1 MKEGLLGH
9 QLHWKVVEKKIQGYS
24 LQRATFPEGLRDVL
38 IPETL
43 DVVFEENNGALV
55 LVAGK
60 LNIQDTLKDDFYG
73 ISMAA
78 VKMRKVVQVYQ
89 WYETE
94 DERNH
99 NIETGDHDN
108 HVEKSYSYDTDWFDH
123 HIDSSNF
130 ANTLGWYYGHF
141 CCSTDN
147 FYFPRPPQP
156 TPGFLAC
163 QLQPPDQLQG
173 QARRLPPWH

>member
-1 MKEGLLGH
+1 MVIVPKRLL
-9 QLHWKVVEKKIQGYS
+9 I
-24 LQRATFPEGLRDVL
+24 EGLRDVL

-55 LVAGK
+55 LVAGP
-60 LNIQDTLKDDFYG
+60 LNIQDSLKDDYYG

-94 DERNH
+94 DSHNH
-99 NIETGDHDN
+99 NTVTGDHED
-108 HVEKSYSYDTDWFDH
+108 HVERSYSYDTDWFDH

-130 ANTLGWYYGHF
+130 ANTLGTQVGCNGVPTHGYLQATTTLTW
-141 CCSTDN
+141 
-147 FYFPRPPQP
+147 
-156 TPGFLAC
+156 TPG
-163 QLQPPDQLQG
+163 Q
-173 QARRLPPWH
+173 

>member
-1 MKEGLLGH
+1 M
-9 QLHWKVVEKKIQGYS
+9 
-24 LQRATFPEGLRDVL
+24 L

-130 ANTLGWYYGHF
+130 ANTLGWYGHL
-141 CCSTDN
+141 CCTTNNLNS
-147 FYFPRPPQP
+147 PRPPQP
-156 TPGFLAC
+156 SPGFLAC
-163 QLQPPDQLQG
+163 QLQPSD
-173 QARRLPPWH
+173 

>member
-1 MKEGLLGH
+1 M
-9 QLHWKVVEKKIQGYS
+9 
-24 LQRATFPEGLRDVL
+24 L

-55 LVAGK
+55 LVAGS
-60 LNIQDTLKDDFYG
+60 LNIQDSLKDEFYG

-94 DERNH
+94 DDHNH
-99 NIETGDHDN
+99 NTETGDHDN
-108 HVEKSYSYDTDWFDH
+108 HVDKSYSYDTDWFDH

-130 ANTLGWYYGHF
+130 ANTLGIPDEDLDTPSNNILQATTTLTWTPG
-141 CCSTDN
+141 
-147 FYFPRPPQP
+147 QP
-156 TPGFLAC
+156 TPA
-163 QLQPPDQLQG
+163 
-173 QARRLPPWH
+173 

>member
-1 MKEGLLGH
+1 
-9 QLHWKVVEKKIQGYS
+9 
-24 LQRATFPEGLRDVL
+24 LRDVL

-55 LVAGK
+55 LVAGS

-78 VKMRKVVQVYQ
+78 VKMRKVVQVSDSDSGTQDTCSLVQVYQ

-94 DERNH
+94 DSQSH
-99 NIETGDHDN
+99 NTQAGDHDN

-130 ANTLGWYYGHF
+130 ANTLGNGVWCTGAWCMY
-141 CCSTDN
+141 S
-147 FYFPRPPQP
+147 
-156 TPGFLAC
+156 
-163 QLQPPDQLQG
+163 
-173 QARRLPPWH
+173 

>member
-1 MKEGLLGH
+1 M
-9 QLHWKVVEKKIQGYS
+9 
-24 LQRATFPEGLRDVL
+24 L

-141 CCSTDN
+141 CCTTK
-147 FYFPRPPQP
+147 FKFLQATTTHTWIPGLPTPAFRP
-156 TPGFLAC
+156 TPGSS
-163 QLQPPDQLQG
+163 
-173 QARRLPPWH
+173 